1 MACPGLKEGGR
12 MMSLCLGAEREG
24 RTLGVGMRPS
34 KLCDAALTMETFSSL
49 SLLSCSGSSVEIV
62 PSNT

>member
-1 MACPGLKEGGR
+1 
-12 MMSLCLGAEREG
+12 MMSLCLEAEREG